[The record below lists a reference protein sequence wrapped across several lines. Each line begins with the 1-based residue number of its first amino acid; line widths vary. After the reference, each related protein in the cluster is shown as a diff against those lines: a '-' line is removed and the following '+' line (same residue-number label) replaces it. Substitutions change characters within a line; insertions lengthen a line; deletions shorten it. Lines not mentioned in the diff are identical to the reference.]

1 MRVLLIQLKQI
12 GDVLITS
19 SMCGNIKKNYPNA
32 KVDILVYE
40 HCAGVIEN
48 NPYIDNIITLTKKER
63 KNPFLYLKKILSIK
77 KNRYDYTIDLLAD
90 MASGIITF
98 FIMSKNRIVGKS
110 KKIRNQ
116 IFYNIRIENPYLN
129 TVKRR
134 NNLIT
139 GINKDI
145 TLENQVKIY
154 LEDNEISNMKKWM
167 EENGINF
174 NKNVVAMGINSRREF
189 KIWKMEYFIT
199 LIDYL
204 IDKYDIQV
212 ILYSNDAERDYAL
225 LAKSK
230 IKNQNNVFTDIYTKN
245 IRELAALLKNCDIF
259 IGNEGG
265 PRHIA
270 ESVGT
275 RTFTVASMLHN
286 IEGWILDE
294 KTFGIE
300 HIFVNPII
308 GEVITSEYFEKNRKE
323 LMKNRVEL
331 RRIKPEIVIEK
342 LEEMLL
348 QSKIIKRNGD

>member
-1 MRVLLIQLKQI
+1 
-12 GDVLITS
+12 
-19 SMCGNIKKNYPNA
+19 
-32 KVDILVYE
+32 
-40 HCAGVIEN
+40 
-48 NPYIDNIITLTKKER
+48 
-63 KNPFLYLKKILSIK
+63 
-77 KNRYDYTIDLLAD
+77 

-98 FIMSKNRIVGKS
+98 LVKSEYRIANRS
-110 KKIRNQ
+110 KKFRNKF
-116 IFYNIRIENPYLN
+116 FYNIRLENPYLN

-134 NNLIT
+134 NHLLL
-139 GINKDI
+139 GINQDI
-145 TLENQVKIY
+145 KLENKVKIY
-154 LEDNEISNMKKWM
+154 LDNNEIQNLKKRM
-167 EENGINF
+167 EENGVKF
-174 NKNVVAMGINSRREF
+174 NKKVAAIGINSRRHY

-270 ESVGT
+270 ESVGIP
-275 RTFTVASMLHN
+275 TFVMASITH
-286 IEGWILDE
+286 IDDAWKLDE
-294 KTFGIE
+294 KTFGTK
-300 HIFVNPII
+300 HIIIKPILSKI
-308 GEVITSEYFEKNRKE
+308 MNEKEFSQYRKKLLKNRDQE
-323 LMKNRVEL
+323 
-331 RRIKPEIVIEK
+331 RRIFDELKPEIVIEK